1 MVERDTLPGD
11 EYQPVPPTER
21 EVRKRPH
28 LLVLSGPQFGDL
40 VELEPGK
47 ELSIGRRASADVCLH
62 DEGVSRRH
70 ASLVAADDHAVL
82 RDLGSQNGTY
92 VDGERVTERRLVDG
106 QRFQLGAHTTLKFV
120 CCDEVEADYQRR
132 LAQGALLE
140 PLTGLYNRR
149 YFMERL
155 AAELAAAQRHG
166 RAVSL
171 LLLDVDHFKRVN
183 DQLGHAAGD
192 EALRMLAR
200 VLLGAVRKEDV
211 LARLGGEEFVVLAR
225 ETTLSGA
232 HALGERMR
240 RAVERSRF
248 SFDGTEVALT
258 VSIGV
263 TVSAGLTAFEPGR
276 TEGELLEVADRALYR
291 AKEHG
296 RNAVVAL
303 AAAGERGR

>member
-11 EYQPVPPTER
+11 EYHPSLRDAQ
-21 EVRKRPH
+21 KRPH

-40 VELEPGK
+40 VELQPG
-47 ELSIGRRASADVCLH
+47 EEATIGRRAGCTVTIH

-70 ASLVAADDHAVL
+70 ASLVAGDTHALL
-82 RDLGSQNGTY
+82 RDLGSQNGTW
-92 VDGERVTERRLVDG
+92 VGGKRVERCRLADG
-106 QRFQLGAHTTLKFV
+106 QRFQLGAHTTLKFLL
-120 CCDEVEADYQRR
+120 CDELEADYQRR
-132 LAQGALLE
+132 LAQGALME

-155 AAELAAAQRHG
+155 ASELGAAQRHG

-171 LLLDVDHFKRVN
+171 LMLDVDHFKKVN
-183 DQLGHAAGD
+183 DQLGHVAGD

-200 VLLGAVRKEDV
+200 VLLGAIRKEDV
-211 LARLGGEEFVVLAR
+211 LARFGGEEFVVLAR

-232 HALGERMR
+232 CALGERIR

-258 VSIGV
+258 VSVGV
-263 TVSAGLTAFEPGR
+263 TVSGSLAGYRPGR
-276 TEGELLEVADRALYR
+276 TEGELLEIADRALYR

-296 RNAVVAL
+296 RNAVMGL
-303 AAAGERGR
+303 AAGR

>member
-11 EYQPVPPTER
+11 DCHPAPPTER
-21 EVRKRPH
+21 EAAKRPY

-40 VELEPGK
+40 VELEPGQ
-47 ELSIGRRASADVCLH
+47 EVSIGRKAGAAVFIH

-70 ASLVAADDHAVL
+70 ASLVAGGDHAVL
-82 RDLGSQNGTY
+82 RDLGSQNGTW
-92 VDGERVTERRLVDG
+92 VDGRRVEEHRLADG

-120 CCDEVEADYQRR
+120 CCDEMEADYQRR

-155 AAELAAAQRHG
+155 ASELAAAQRHG
-166 RAVSL
+166 RALSL

-192 EALRMLAR
+192 EALRLLSR
-200 VLLGAVRKEDV
+200 VLSGAVRKEDV
-211 LARLGGEEFVVLAR
+211 LARFGGEEFVVLAR

-258 VSIGV
+258 VSVGV
-263 TVSAGLTAFEPGR
+263 TVSAGLTAFERGR

-303 AAAGERGR
+303 AAPR